1 MINLN
6 YKEIGLKIKQK
17 RKSLSLTQLEL
28 AERVGLTE
36 SSISRYESG
45 KIATMPT
52 STVNK
57 ICRVLNIEPSE
68 LLGLTPETSFE
79 YDLKDILS
87 SVEDLPLYIKKDL
100 LDLLKQQIK
109 LCRSVYNDKT
119 KDNNLFKKI
128 KN

>member
-6 YKEIGLKIKQK
+6 YKEIGEKIKSK
-17 RKSLSLTQLEL
+17 RKSLNLTQLEL
-28 AERVGLTE
+28 AEKIGLTE

-57 ICRVLNIEPSE
+57 ICGVLNIQPSE
-68 LLGLTPETSFE
+68 LLGLTPENSFE

-87 SVEDLPLYIKKDL
+87 SVEDLPSEVKKEL
-100 LDLLKQQIK
+100 LEQFKQQIN
-109 LCRSVYNDKT
+109 LYRRMYNGKV
-119 KDNNLFKKI
+119 K
-128 KN
+128 